1 MSLFLGTIACLPT
14 QTSHM
19 VRLLLADNHEVVRAG
34 LRSLLEGRPSW
45 SVVADASDGKQAI
58 LKAVSERPDVAI
70 LDYSL
75 PLINGLEATRQIRLR
90 APTVEVLIFTAQ
102 NDEML
107 LREFILAGARGYLL
121 KSDAQRCLFAAV
133 EALIAHRPFFTDKAS
148 ETLLKIFLKSQRKE
162 DVLTARERAIVLLIA
177 ESHRNKEVA
186 RLLNISIKTV
196 EAQRAIVM
204 RKLHLTSPA
213 ALVRYAIRTK
223 IVEA

>member
-1 MSLFLGTIACLPT
+1 MRLALVDDHRGFR
-14 QTSHM
+14 
-19 VRLLLADNHEVVRAG
+19 RLLRSVLESDLEGIEVVEEARSGEEAVERAAQ
-34 LRSLLEGRPSW
+34 W
-45 SVVADASDGKQAI
+45 
-58 LKAVSERPDVAI
+58 DV
-70 LDYSL
+70 D
-75 PLINGLEATRQIRLR
+75 LIVMDWHMPGITGVEATRQIRLR

-148 ETLLKIFLKSQRKE
+148 ETLLEIFLKSQRKE

-177 ESHRNKEVA
+177 EGHRNKEVA

-196 EAQRAIVM
+196 EAQRATVM